1 MAQELSTPRTTEIA
15 PETLEFFGGDELRI
29 RCFLDKY
36 ALRDLSGK
44 IIEKTPIQMWER
56 VAREIASVEPDAKKR
71 REWEKKFYWLL
82 EDFRFIPGGRI
93 MFGAGQPR
101 RATLL
106 NCYVV
111 PIKEDSIEGIF
122 EWCKEAARTYS
133 LGGGVGCVAKG
144 SYVTV
149 SYTHLTLPTKA

>member
-111 PIKEDSIEGIF
+111 PRN
-122 EWCKEAARTYS
+122 EARRSRGSPPVVHRSLHRTV
-133 LGGGVGCVAKG
+133 LDVGGGSG
-144 SYVTV
+144 
-149 SYTHLTLPTKA
+149 LTQRKRLRPVIHAG